1 MDHSV
6 LFNAV
11 LAHESA
17 LDEQHTLDTEQL
29 QRPMES
35 MDNSDELA
43 IHHVDQAD
51 LLAIRQVLRK
61 ELKEREPNE
70 RKYMSAL

>member
-1 MDHSV
+1 
-6 LFNAV
+6 
-11 LAHESA
+11 
-17 LDEQHTLDTEQL
+17 
-29 QRPMES
+29 MES